1 MIFDEILN
9 DAYEKREYPAL
20 SAFFA
25 EWSGTRP
32 FRALRVLVATP
43 VFRNTLLEYRAL
55 IAGGAD
61 LVVGVAG
68 GMPCD
73 PGIVEVLR
81 GNGIPVIGLQEALEM
96 EARCAESGDCAFDL
110 ILDCAG
116 QFSACHPRF
125 GFVELTRS
133 GVQFYEKCEHPVY
146 VADSGIVKRIETC
159 LGTGEGYVRAL
170 AQLGYDFCLD
180 SGRDGGLDSGR
191 DGGLYSGRDGSLD
204 SGRDGGLYSGRD
216 GSLDSGRD
224 GGLDSGRDT
233 LDSGADGAPSGGK
246 KFIVFGSGKVG
257 QGIVLQ
263 LLRSGADVHVV
274 TDCSRGANPFLDAN
288 GVPVTDCNDL
298 DAVAS
303 LVRGA
308 DFVVTATGVKG
319 ALDRPQVVEALLAS
333 GAVLANMGVED
344 EYGPN
349 VPASRVLAEKKP
361 LNFILEE
368 PTHLKYIDASLAL
381 HAALGELLVNEA
393 RGSGEGGAVYGKDGA
408 GVSGRFGKLSDL
420 TAASANKN
428 AGPQDPPSE
437 LEQRILSMTMQDGL
451 IGAEIAEM
459 MGW

>member
-1 MIFDEILN
+1 MLFDEIVN
-9 DAYEKREYPAL
+9 DAYEEREYPAL
-20 SAFFA
+20 LALA
-25 EWSGTRP
+25 REWAQVRP
-32 FRALRVLVATP
+32 FDGLRVLAATP
-43 VFRNTLLEYRAL
+43 VFRNTLLQYRAL
-55 IAGGAD
+55 LAGGAD

-68 GMPCD
+68 SDVGDGPSSGAEMPCD

-81 GNGIPVIGLQEALEM
+81 GNGIPVIGLQEALALET
-96 EARCAESGDCAFDL
+96 AGRGFDL
-110 ILDCAG
+110 VLDCAG

-180 SGRDGGLDSGR
+180 SG
-191 DGGLYSGRDGSLD
+191 
-204 SGRDGGLYSGRD
+204 
-216 GSLDSGRD
+216 
-224 GGLDSGRDT
+224 T
-233 LDSGADGAPSGGK
+233 DGAPSAGK

-319 ALDRPQVVEALLAS
+319 ALDRPEIVEALLAS

-344 EYGPN
+344 EYGPG

-381 HAALGELLVNEA
+381 HAALGELLLQ
-393 RGSGEGGAVYGKDGA
+393 EGGAVYGKEGA
-408 GVSGRFGKLSDL
+408 G
-420 TAASANKN
+420 ANKN
-428 AGPQDPPSE
+428 AGPQDPPSD

>member
-1 MIFDEILN
+1 MLFDEIVN
-9 DAYEKREYPAL
+9 DAYEEREYPAL
-20 SAFFA
+20 LALTR
-25 EWSGTRP
+25 EWEQTRP
-32 FRALRVLVATP
+32 FDGLRVLVATP

-61 LVVGVAG
+61 LAVGVAG

-81 GNGIPVIGLQEALEM
+81 ENGIPVVGAQEALDL
-96 EARCAESGDCAFDL
+96 EAAGRGFDL

-133 GVQFYEKCEHPVY
+133 GVQFYEKSEHPVY

-170 AQLGYDFCLD
+170 TQLGHDFD
-180 SGRDGGLDSGR
+180 D
-191 DGGLYSGRDGSLD
+191 
-204 SGRDGGLYSGRD
+204 
-216 GSLDSGRD
+216 
-224 GGLDSGRDT
+224 
-233 LDSGADGAPSGGK
+233 GK
-246 KFIVFGSGKVG
+246 KFVVFGSGKVG

-263 LLRSGADVHVV
+263 LLRSGASVQVV
-274 TDCSRGANPFLDAN
+274 TDCSRGSCAFLDAN
-288 GVPVTDCNDL
+288 DVPVTDCNDL

-303 LVRGA
+303 LIRGA

-333 GAVLANMGVED
+333 DAVLANMGVED
-344 EYGPN
+344 EYGPV
-349 VPASRVLAEKKP
+349 VPATRVLAEKKP

-381 HAALGELLVNEA
+381 HAALGELLLQEA
-393 RGSGEGGAVYGKDGA
+393 A
-408 GVSGRFGKLSDL
+408 GRD
-420 TAASANKN
+420 AAAANKN
-428 AGPQDPPSE
+428 AGPMDPPSE

-451 IGAEIAEM
+451 ICAEIAEM

>member
-1 MIFDEILN
+1 MAFLRQKGRFLRVLLKFYRTFGALYPGFSAWGGFIYIGGMIFDEILN

-81 GNGIPVIGLQEALEM
+81 GNGIPVIGLPEALEM
-96 EARCAESGDCAFDL
+96 ESRGRGFDL

-180 SGRDGGLDSGR
+180 SGRD
-191 DGGLYSGRDGSLD
+191 
-204 SGRDGGLYSGRD
+204 
-216 GSLDSGRD
+216 
-224 GGLDSGRDT
+224 T
-233 LDSGADGAPSGGK
+233 LDSGADGAPSAGK
-246 KFIVFGSGKVG
+246 KFVVFGSGKVG
-257 QGIVLQ
+257 LGIVLQ
-263 LLRSGADVHVV
+263 LLRSGANVHVV

-319 ALDRPQVVEALLAS
+319 ALDRPQVVDALLAS

-344 EYGPN
+344 EYGPD
-349 VPASRVLAEKKP
+349 VPANRVLAEKKP

-381 HAALGELLVNEA
+381 HAALGELLLQEA
-393 RGSGEGGAVYGKDGA
+393 AGISG
-408 GVSGRFGKLSDL
+408 
-420 TAASANKN
+420 TKN
-428 AGPQDPPSE
+428 AGPMDPPSD

>member
-1 MIFDEILN
+1 MIFDEIVN
-9 DAYEKREYPAL
+9 DAYEEREYPAL
-20 SAFFA
+20 LALA
-25 EWSGTRP
+25 HEWSGTRP
-32 FRALRVLVATP
+32 FRALRLLVATP

-68 GMPCD
+68 LDSGEEGAGAEMPCD
-73 PGIVEVLR
+73 PGIVEILR
-81 GNGIPVIGLQEALEM
+81 GNGIPVIGVREALKM
-96 EARCAESGDCAFDL
+96 EAAGCGFDL

-170 AQLGYDFCLD
+170 AQLGHDFCLD
-180 SGRDGGLDSGR
+180 TG
-191 DGGLYSGRDGSLD
+191 
-204 SGRDGGLYSGRD
+204 
-216 GSLDSGRD
+216 
-224 GGLDSGRDT
+224 T
-233 LDSGADGAPSGGK
+233 DGAGK
-246 KFIVFGSGKVG
+246 KFVVFGSGKVG

-263 LLRSGADVHVV
+263 LLRSGASVHVV
-274 TDCSRGANPFLDAN
+274 TDCSLGSNPFLDAN
-288 GVPVTDCNDL
+288 DVPVTDCNDL

-303 LVRGA
+303 LVRSA

-319 ALDRPQVVEALLAS
+319 ALDRPQVVEALLGS
-333 GAVLANMGVED
+333 HAVLANMGVED
-344 EYGPN
+344 EYGPG
-349 VPASRVLAEKKP
+349 VPTSRVLAEKKP

-381 HAALGELLVNEA
+381 HAALGELLL
-393 RGSGEGGAVYGKDGA
+393 REGGAVYDKAA
-408 GVSGRFGKLSDL
+408 GISDHE
-420 TAASANKN
+420 TADSLVANKK
-428 AGPQDPPSE
+428 AGPLDPPSD

>member
-1 MIFDEILN
+1 MQFDDIVN
-9 DAYEKREYPAL
+9 SCYTKAEYPAL
-20 SAFFA
+20 LALA
-25 EWSGTRP
+25 HEWSGTRP
-32 FRALRVLVATP
+32 FRALRLLVATP
-43 VFRNTLLEYRAL
+43 VFRNTLLQYRSL

-73 PGIVEVLR
+73 PGIVDVVRE
-81 GNGIPVIGLQEALEM
+81 NGIPVVGLQEALEM
-96 EARCAESGDCAFDL
+96 EAAGRGFDL

-170 AQLGYDFCLD
+170 AQLGYDFESGD
-180 SGRDGGLDSGR
+180 S
-191 DGGLYSGRDGSLD
+191 
-204 SGRDGGLYSGRD
+204 
-216 GSLDSGRD
+216 
-224 GGLDSGRDT
+224 
-233 LDSGADGAPSGGK
+233 LDSGADGAGK
-246 KFIVFGSGKVG
+246 KFVVFGSGKVG

-263 LLRSGADVHVV
+263 LLRSGASVHVV
-274 TDCSRGANPFLDAN
+274 TDCSRGSNPFLDAN

-303 LVRGA
+303 LVRSA

-319 ALDRPQVVEALLAS
+319 ALDRPQVVEALLGS
-333 GAVLANMGVED
+333 HAVLANMGVED
-344 EYGPN
+344 EYGPG
-349 VPASRVLAEKKP
+349 VPTSRVLAEKKP

-393 RGSGEGGAVYGKDGA
+393 RECVAGGQDARGPMPA
-408 GVSGRFGKLSDL
+408 
-420 TAASANKN
+420 KN
-428 AGPQDPPSE
+428 AGPMDPPSE

>member
-146 VADSGIVKRIETC
+146 VADSGVVKRIETC

-180 SGRDGGLDSGR
+180 SGT
-191 DGGLYSGRDGSLD
+191 DGSLD
-204 SGRDGGLYSGRD
+204 A
-216 GSLDSGRD
+216 
-224 GGLDSGRDT
+224 GRDT
-233 LDSGADGAPSGGK
+233 LDSGTDGAPSAGK

-303 LVRGA
+303 LVRYA

-393 RGSGEGGAVYGKDGA
+393 RGSGEGGAVYGKEGA
-408 GVSGRFGKLSDL
+408 GVSGQE
-420 TAASANKN
+420 TASISRTRQVNWNSASS
-428 AGPQDPPSE
+428 P
-437 LEQRILSMTMQDGL
+437 
-451 IGAEIAEM
+451 
-459 MGW
+459 

>member
-81 GNGIPVIGLQEALEM
+81 ENGIPVIGLQEALEM

-146 VADSGIVKRIETC
+146 VADSGVVKRIETC

-180 SGRDGGLDSGR
+180 SGADGGLDA
-191 DGGLYSGRDGSLD
+191 
-204 SGRDGGLYSGRD
+204 
-216 GSLDSGRD
+216 
-224 GGLDSGRDT
+224 GRDT

-288 GVPVTDCNDL
+288 DVPVTDCNDL

-319 ALDRPQVVEALLAS
+319 ALDRPQIVEALLAS

-393 RGSGEGGAVYGKDGA
+393 RGSGEGGAVYGKEGA

-420 TAASANKN
+420 TVASANKN
-428 AGPQDPPSE
+428 AGPMDPPSE

>member
-146 VADSGIVKRIETC
+146 VADSGVVKRIETC

-180 SGRDGGLDSGR
+180 SGT
-191 DGGLYSGRDGSLD
+191 DGSLD
-204 SGRDGGLYSGRD
+204 A
-216 GSLDSGRD
+216 
-224 GGLDSGRDT
+224 GRDT
-233 LDSGADGAPSGGK
+233 LDSGTDGAPSGGK

-344 EYGPN
+344 EYGPG

-393 RGSGEGGAVYGKDGA
+393 RGSGEGGAVYGKEGA
-408 GVSGRFGKLSDL
+408 GVSGRFRKLSDL

-428 AGPQDPPSE
+428 AGPMDPPSE

>member
-1 MIFDEILN
+1 MLLKFYRGLGAVCPAFSIIVHMLFDEIVN
-9 DAYEKREYPAL
+9 DAYEEREYPAL
-20 SAFFA
+20 LALTR
-25 EWSGTRP
+25 EWEQTRL
-32 FRALRVLVATP
+32 FDGLRVLVATP

-61 LVVGVAG
+61 LAVGVAG

-73 PGIVEVLR
+73 PGVVDVLR
-81 GNGIPVIGLQEALEM
+81 ENGIPVVGAQEALDM
-96 EARCAESGDCAFDL
+96 EAVGRGFDL

-133 GVQFYEKCEHPVY
+133 GVQFYEKSEHPVY

-170 AQLGYDFCLD
+170 TQLGHDFD
-180 SGRDGGLDSGR
+180 D
-191 DGGLYSGRDGSLD
+191 
-204 SGRDGGLYSGRD
+204 
-216 GSLDSGRD
+216 
-224 GGLDSGRDT
+224 
-233 LDSGADGAPSGGK
+233 GK
-246 KFIVFGSGKVG
+246 KFVVFGSGKVG

-263 LLRSGADVHVV
+263 LLRSGVDVHVV
-274 TDCSRGANPFLDAN
+274 TDCSRGSCAFLDAN
-288 GVPVTDCNDL
+288 DVPVTDCNDL

-308 DFVVTATGVKG
+308 DYVVTATGVKG

-333 GAVLANMGVED
+333 NAVLANMGVED
-344 EYGPN
+344 EYGPG
-349 VPASRVLAEKKP
+349 VPATRVLAEKKP
-361 LNFILEE
+361 LNFILAE

-381 HAALGELLVNEA
+381 HAALGEQLLREA
-393 RGSGEGGAVYGKDGA
+393 AD
-408 GVSGRFGKLSDL
+408 
-420 TAASANKN
+420 ANKN
-428 AGPQDPPSE
+428 AGPMDPPSE

>member
-61 LVVGVAG
+61 LVVGVSG

-96 EARCAESGDCAFDL
+96 EVRCAESGDCAFDL

-146 VADSGIVKRIETC
+146 VADSGVVKRIETC

-180 SGRDGGLDSGR
+180 SGRDD
-191 DGGLYSGRDGSLD
+191 
-204 SGRDGGLYSGRD
+204 
-216 GSLDSGRD
+216 
-224 GGLDSGRDT
+224 
-233 LDSGADGAPSGGK
+233 AGK
-246 KFIVFGSGKVG
+246 KFVVFGSGKVG

-263 LLRSGADVHVV
+263 LLRSGANVHVV

-381 HAALGELLVNEA
+381 HAALGELLLQ
-393 RGSGEGGAVYGKDGA
+393 EGGAVYGKEGA
-408 GVSGRFGKLSDL
+408 G
-420 TAASANKN
+420 ANKN

>member
-1 MIFDEILN
+1 MPPAIRAAPDFYIRGMIFDEILN

-146 VADSGIVKRIETC
+146 VADSGVVKRIETC

-180 SGRDGGLDSGR
+180 SDHDGGLDA
-191 DGGLYSGRDGSLD
+191 
-204 SGRDGGLYSGRD
+204 
-216 GSLDSGRD
+216 
-224 GGLDSGRDT
+224 GRDT
-233 LDSGADGAPSGGK
+233 LDSGTDGAPSAGK

-319 ALDRPQVVEALLAS
+319 ALDRPQIVDALLAS

-381 HAALGELLVNEA
+381 HAALGELLLQ
-393 RGSGEGGAVYGKDGA
+393 EGGVVYGKEGA
-408 GVSGRFGKLSDL
+408 G
-420 TAASANKN
+420 ANKN

>member
-1 MIFDEILN
+1 MLFDEIVN
-9 DAYEKREYPAL
+9 DAYEEREYPAL
-20 SAFFA
+20 LALTR
-25 EWSGTRP
+25 EWEQTRP
-32 FRALRVLVATP
+32 FDGLRVLVATP

-61 LVVGVAG
+61 LAVGVAG

-73 PGIVEVLR
+73 PGIVDVLR
-81 GNGIPVIGLQEALEM
+81 ENGIPVVGAQEALEM
-96 EARCAESGDCAFDL
+96 ETVGRGFDL

-133 GVQFYEKCEHPVY
+133 GVQFYEKSEHPVY

-170 AQLGYDFCLD
+170 AQLGHDFD
-180 SGRDGGLDSGR
+180 D
-191 DGGLYSGRDGSLD
+191 
-204 SGRDGGLYSGRD
+204 
-216 GSLDSGRD
+216 
-224 GGLDSGRDT
+224 
-233 LDSGADGAPSGGK
+233 GK
-246 KFIVFGSGKVG
+246 KFVVFGSGKVG

-263 LLRSGADVHVV
+263 LLRSGASVQVV
-274 TDCSRGANPFLDAN
+274 TDCSRGSCAFLNAND
-288 GVPVTDCNDL
+288 VPVTDCNDL

-303 LVRGA
+303 LIRGA

-333 GAVLANMGVED
+333 DAVLANMGVED
-344 EYGPN
+344 EYGPV
-349 VPASRVLAEKKP
+349 VPATRVLAEKKP

-381 HAALGELLVNEA
+381 HAALGEQLLREAAANE
-393 RGSGEGGAVYGKDGA
+393 
-408 GVSGRFGKLSDL
+408 
-420 TAASANKN
+420 N
-428 AGPQDPPSE
+428 AGPMDPPSE

>member
-68 GMPCD
+68 LGSGADAFNAGAEMPCD

-146 VADSGIVKRIETC
+146 VADSGVVKRIETC

-170 AQLGYDFCLD
+170 AQLGYDFYLD
-180 SGRDGGLDSGR
+180 
-191 DGGLYSGRDGSLD
+191 SGRDGSLD
-204 SGRDGGLYSGRD
+204 A
-216 GSLDSGRD
+216 
-224 GGLDSGRDT
+224 GRDT
-233 LDSGADGAPSGGK
+233 FDSGTDGAASGGN
-246 KFIVFGSGKVG
+246 KFVVFGSGKVG

-298 DAVAS
+298 DTVAS

-319 ALDRPQVVEALLAS
+319 ALDRPQIVEALLAS

-393 RGSGEGGAVYGKDGA
+393 RGSGEGGAVYGKGGA
-408 GVSGRFGKLSDL
+408 G
-420 TAASANKN
+420 ANKN

-437 LEQRILSMTMQDGL
+437 LEQRILSMTMQNGVIGPELCEMLGGL
-451 IGAEIAEM
+451 PNESD
-459 MGW
+459 

>member
-1 MIFDEILN
+1 
-9 DAYEKREYPAL
+9 
-20 SAFFA
+20 
-25 EWSGTRP
+25 
-32 FRALRVLVATP
+32 
-43 VFRNTLLEYRAL
+43 
-55 IAGGAD
+55 
-61 LVVGVAG
+61 
-68 GMPCD
+68 
-73 PGIVEVLR
+73 
-81 GNGIPVIGLQEALEM
+81 
-96 EARCAESGDCAFDL
+96 
-110 ILDCAG
+110 
-116 QFSACHPRF
+116 
-125 GFVELTRS
+125 
-133 GVQFYEKCEHPVY
+133 
-146 VADSGIVKRIETC
+146 
-159 LGTGEGYVRAL
+159 YVRAL
-170 AQLGYDFCLD
+170 AQLGYDFCFD
-180 SGRDGGLDSGR
+180 SG
-191 DGGLYSGRDGSLD
+191 
-204 SGRDGGLYSGRD
+204 
-216 GSLDSGRD
+216 
-224 GGLDSGRDT
+224 T
-233 LDSGADGAPSGGK
+233 DGAASGGN
-246 KFIVFGSGKVG
+246 KFVVFGSGKVG

-393 RGSGEGGAVYGKDGA
+393 RGSGEGGAVYGKGGA
-408 GVSGRFGKLSDL
+408 G
-420 TAASANKN
+420 ANKN

-437 LEQRILSMTMQDGL
+437 LEQRILSMTMQNGVIGPELCEMLGGL
-451 IGAEIAEM
+451 PNESD
-459 MGW
+459 

>member
-170 AQLGYDFCLD
+170 AQLGYDFC
-180 SGRDGGLDSGR
+180 
-191 DGGLYSGRDGSLD
+191 
-204 SGRDGGLYSGRD
+204 
-216 GSLDSGRD
+216 LDSGRD

>member
-68 GMPCD
+68 LGSGADAFNAGAEMPCD
-73 PGIVEVLR
+73 PCIVEVLR

-146 VADSGIVKRIETC
+146 VADSGVVKRIETC

-180 SGRDGGLDSGR
+180 SDGLDA
-191 DGGLYSGRDGSLD
+191 
-204 SGRDGGLYSGRD
+204 
-216 GSLDSGRD
+216 
-224 GGLDSGRDT
+224 GRDT
-233 LDSGADGAPSGGK
+233 LDSGTDGAPSGGK

-319 ALDRPQVVEALLAS
+319 ALDRPEIVEALLAS

-344 EYGPN
+344 EYGPG

-381 HAALGELLVNEA
+381 HAALGELLLRESA
-393 RGSGEGGAVYGKDGA
+393 MSGSDGA
-408 GVSGRFGKLSDL
+408 
-420 TAASANKN
+420 AASKK
-428 AGPQDPPSE
+428 AGPMDPPSE

>member
-68 GMPCD
+68 LGSGADAFNAGAEMPCD

-146 VADSGIVKRIETC
+146 VADSGVVKRIETC

-180 SGRDGGLDSGR
+180 SG
-191 DGGLYSGRDGSLD
+191 
-204 SGRDGGLYSGRD
+204 
-216 GSLDSGRD
+216 
-224 GGLDSGRDT
+224 T
-233 LDSGADGAPSGGK
+233 DGAPSGGK

-288 GVPVTDCNDL
+288 GVPVTDCNDFN
-298 DAVAS
+298 AVAS

-319 ALDRPQVVEALLAS
+319 ALDRPQIVEALLAS

-393 RGSGEGGAVYGKDGA
+393 RGSGEGGAVYGKEGA
-408 GVSGRFGKLSDL
+408 G
-420 TAASANKN
+420 ANKN

>member
-1 MIFDEILN
+1 MAVFAGVFKILQALRVGLPPAFRAAPDFYIRGMIFDEILN

-146 VADSGIVKRIETC
+146 VADSGVVKRIETC

-180 SGRDGGLDSGR
+180 SGT
-191 DGGLYSGRDGSLD
+191 DGSLD
-204 SGRDGGLYSGRD
+204 A
-216 GSLDSGRD
+216 
-224 GGLDSGRDT
+224 GRDT
-233 LDSGADGAPSGGK
+233 LDSGTDGAPSGGK

-393 RGSGEGGAVYGKDGA
+393 RGSGEGGAVYGKEGA

>member
-1 MIFDEILN
+1 MIFDEIVN

-20 SAFFA
+20 SAFFC

-73 PGIVEVLR
+73 PGIVKVLR
-81 GNGIPVIGLQEALEM
+81 GNGIPVIGLREALEM
-96 EARCAESGDCAFDL
+96 EAAGRGFDL
-110 ILDCAG
+110 VLDCAG

-170 AQLGYDFCLD
+170 AQLGHDFCLD
-180 SGRDGGLDSGR
+180 SDGGLDA
-191 DGGLYSGRDGSLD
+191 
-204 SGRDGGLYSGRD
+204 
-216 GSLDSGRD
+216 
-224 GGLDSGRDT
+224 GRDT
-233 LDSGADGAPSGGK
+233 LDSGTDGAPSGGK

-263 LLRSGADVHVV
+263 LLRSDAEVHVV
-274 TDCSRGANPFLDAN
+274 TDCSRGSCAFLDAN
-288 GVPVTDCNDL
+288 DVPVTDCNDL

-333 GAVLANMGVED
+333 NAVLANMGVED
-344 EYGPN
+344 EYGPG

-393 RGSGEGGAVYGKDGA
+393 RCSDALA
-408 GVSGRFGKLSDL
+408 GCQDARGPMP
-420 TAASANKN
+420 AKN
-428 AGPQDPPSE
+428 AGPMDPPSD

>member
-146 VADSGIVKRIETC
+146 VADSGVVKRIETC

-180 SGRDGGLDSGR
+180 S
-191 DGGLYSGRDGSLD
+191 
-204 SGRDGGLYSGRD
+204 
-216 GSLDSGRD
+216 D

-233 LDSGADGAPSGGK
+233 LDSGTDGAPSGGK

-319 ALDRPQVVEALLAS
+319 ALDRPQIVDALLAS

-393 RGSGEGGAVYGKDGA
+393 RGSGEGGAVYGKEGA
-408 GVSGRFGKLSDL
+408 GVSGRFRKLSDL